1 MTQPT
6 SGEPEFP
13 PPSGPPLTG
22 PPPTGPAYP
31 GPPPAGYSPP
41 PPAVDPPSESPGGVA
56 EPPLSGS
63 PAGAA
68 MPPLSGYAVYPVYA
82 DPLAKSRLT
91 AGLLGIFLGGLGVHR
106 FYLGYTSIG
115 VLQILV
121 TIATCGI
128 GGLWGII
135 EGILILGGNGIKT
148 DAEGRPLRP

>member
-1 MTQPT
+1 M
-6 SGEPEFP
+6 
-13 PPSGPPLTG
+13 
-22 PPPTGPAYP
+22 
-31 GPPPAGYSPP
+31 
-41 PPAVDPPSESPGGVA
+41 
-56 EPPLSGS
+56 
-63 PAGAA
+63 
-68 MPPLSGYAVYPVYA
+68 YA

-135 EGILILGGNGIKT
+135 EGILILGGSGIKT

>member
-1 MTQPT
+1 VTQPT

-22 PPPTGPAYP
+22 PPLIGPAPTGPAYP
-31 GPPPAGYSPP
+31 GPPPPGYPPP
-41 PPAVDPPSESPGGVA
+41 PPAGYPPPGYV
-56 EPPLSGS
+56 
-63 PAGAA
+63 
-68 MPPLSGYAVYPVYA
+68 VYPVYV

-91 AGLLGIFLGGLGVHR
+91 AGLLGIFLGAFGVHR

-128 GGLWGII
+128 GGLWGVV
-135 EGILILGGNGIKT
+135 EGVLILGGSGIKT

>member
-13 PPSGPPLTG
+13 PPSGPPLSG
-22 PPPTGPAYP
+22 PAPTGPAYP
-31 GPPPAGYSPP
+31 GAPPPGYLPPPPAGYPP
-41 PPAVDPPSESPGGVA
+41 PD
-56 EPPLSGS
+56 
-63 PAGAA
+63 
-68 MPPLSGYAVYPVYA
+68 YAVYAVYV

-135 EGILILGGNGIKT
+135 EGILILSGSGIKT